1 MRQTKKT
8 IFTKNGKKDGNTAFI
23 TGKRINLREVRL
35 SDVNEN
41 YYRWLND
48 PDVTR
53 HLEIRYIPRSMENI
67 GKYVEE
73 MDGNP
78 HEIFLAICLKE
89 DGRHVGNIKLGPI
102 NWIHGFGDISLV
114 IGEKAVWGRGIA
126 AEAIR
131 LLSRFAFD
139 VLNLHKL
146 RSGCYEENKG
156 SIKAFLKA
164 GFTQEGALKKQ
175 WQVNGNFQDEILLGL
190 CREEMNQAESVKK

>member
-1 MRQTKKT
+1 MNRTVTKTGRQTA
-8 IFTKNGKKDGNTAFI
+8 DNTTFI
-23 TGKRINLREVRL
+23 TGKRIYLREVRL

-48 PDVTR
+48 PEVTR
-53 HLEIRYIPRSMENI
+53 YLEVRYIPRSLENI
-67 GKYVEE
+67 RKYVEA
-73 MDGNP
+73 MNGNP
-78 HEIFLAICLKE
+78 DEIFLAICLKK
-89 DGRHVGNIKLGPI
+89 DDMHVGNIKLGPI
-102 NWIHGFGDISLV
+102 NWIHGFADMSLV

-146 RSGCYEENKG
+146 RSGCYEENRG

-164 GFTQEGALKKQ
+164 GFAPEGTLKKQ
-175 WQVNGNFQDEILLGL
+175 WQVNGKFQDEVLFGL
-190 CREEMNQAESVKK
+190 CRDNLYQTGCE

>member
-1 MRQTKKT
+1 MKKT
-8 IFTKNGKKDGNTAFI
+8 ITTTGGKTADNTAFI
-23 TGKRINLREVRL
+23 TGQQIYLREVRL

-48 PDVTR
+48 PEVTR
-53 HLEIRYIPRSMENI
+53 YLETRYIPRSLENI
-67 GKYVEE
+67 RKYVEA
-73 MDGNP
+73 MNGNP
-78 HEIFLAICLKE
+78 DEIFLAICLKK
-89 DGRHVGNIKLGPI
+89 DDMHVGNIKLGPI
-102 NWIHGFGDISLV
+102 NWIHGFADISLV

-156 SIKAFLKA
+156 SIKAFLKT
-164 GFTQEGALKKQ
+164 GFAQEGALKKQ
-175 WQVNGNFQDEILLGL
+175 WQVNGKFQDEILLGL
-190 CREEMNQAESVKK
+190 CREEMNPAEKVK